1 MDRSDL
7 RERNYRYRET
17 LSKLFIDIAKI
28 VLTGVVIG
36 GMSPIFTGS
45 SVGVNYY
52 SDSHRHYDFCN
63 VCMAWL
69 SNLKTVK

>member
-36 GMSPIFTGS
+36 GKSPIFTGS
-45 SVGVNYY
+45 SVGVNYIVIVIGIMI
-52 SDSHRHYDFCN
+52 SVMS
-63 VCMAWL
+63 AWL
-69 SNLKTVK
+69 GCRILKP

>member
-36 GMSPIFTGS
+36 GMSQIFTGS
-45 SVGVNYY
+45 SVGINYIVIVIGIMI
-52 SDSHRHYDFCN
+52 SVMS
-63 VCMAWL
+63 AWL
-69 SNLKTVK
+69 GCRILKP

>member
-45 SVGVNYY
+45 SVGVNYIVIVIGIMI
-52 SDSHRHYDFCN
+52 SVMS
-63 VCMAWL
+63 AWL
-69 SNLKTVK
+69 VCRILKP

>member
-36 GMSPIFTGS
+36 GMSPIFTE
-45 SVGVNYY
+45 
-52 SDSHRHYDFCN
+52 
-63 VCMAWL
+63 
-69 SNLKTVK
+69 

>member
-1 MDRSDL
+1 MDRD
-7 RERNYRYRET
+7 EQHIKYRET

-45 SVGVNYY
+45 SVGVNYIVIVIGIMI
-52 SDSHRHYDFCN
+52 SVMS
-63 VCMAWL
+63 AWL
-69 SNLKTVK
+69 GCRILKP

>member
-36 GMSPIFTGS
+36 GMSLIFTGS
-45 SVGVNYY
+45 SVGVNYIVIVIGIMI
-52 SDSHRHYDFCN
+52 SVMS
-63 VCMAWL
+63 AWL
-69 SNLKTVK
+69 GCRILKP